1 MGLMTVLKKMKQK
14 EKEMRILILY
24 PFLKVCVL
32 LKLFF
37 ITIFTS
43 VIELT
48 KFTNLSNVL
57 ITI

>member
-24 PFLKVCVL
+24 PFLKVL
-32 LKLFF
+32 LKLF
-37 ITIFTS
+37 ILTIFVS

-48 KFTNLSNVL
+48 KFTNLSNIL